1 MRKFTLRTATI
12 LLSAT
17 MMTTLTACGGAAS
30 TGKSASTAAVAEDKM
45 TTEPVSL
52 VFSKGNIGFSEDEF
66 QSLIAGPVKAKY
78 PNVSMTMVTNPI
90 EDQVSKGEVPDIA
103 ATSNAAV
110 AIYLELNLTQDL
122 NPFVKKYNIDLG
134 QINQETI
141 KGIKQF
147 GKNGELIGVPLDM
160 NYGLMLYNKDIF
172 DKFAVGYPT
181 DKMTWDQVIDL
192 AKKATRLQDGVQFIG
207 VDTGNAQS
215 MIRQYSLDVIDPKS
229 GKAVINSDGYKK
241 VFSIMKKNYEIPGY
255 IGPKGEFAY
264 GNNAFFKDGR
274 MAMNP
279 GWINGFT
286 PQLIDLEKTGKAF
299 NWDVVTYPAYSDR
312 PNLEKQVDFHFLM
325 VPPTGKHQDV
335 AYRVLQLLL
344 TQDFQTAMNKSSV
357 RMSILN
363 KPDIL
368 KNKPDILKDYTKD
381 LKVYD
386 GKNLAGIFK
395 ATPAPV
401 PPGTIYDNKIY
412 KILNDAQKDMAQK
425 GTDINTVLRQADE
438 AANKAIE
445 EVNSGVK

>member
-1 MRKFTLRTATI
+1 M
-12 LLSAT
+12 LSAT
-17 MMTTLTACGGAAS
+17 AMIALTACGGAAGTGKPAS
-30 TGKSASTAAVAEDKM
+30 TGAGTEDKM
-45 TTEPVSL
+45 TTEPVEL
-52 VFSKGNIGFSEDEF
+52 IFSKGNTGFSDDDF
-66 QSLIAGPVKAKY
+66 QSWIAGPVKAKY
-78 PNVSMTMVTNPI
+78 PNVTMTMVTNAI

-103 ATSNAAV
+103 GTSNANV
-110 AIYLELNLTQDL
+110 TIYQDLNLTEDL
-122 NPFVKKYNIDLG
+122 TPFTKQYNIDLS
-134 QINQETI
+134 QMNQETI

-147 GKNGELIGVPLDM
+147 GKNGELIGVPFDM

-181 DKMTWDQVIDL
+181 DKMTWDQTIEL
-192 AKKATRLQDGVQFIG
+192 ARKVTRLQDGVQFIG

-215 MIRQYSLDVIDPKS
+215 MIRQYSLNVIDPKT
-229 GKAVINSDGYKK
+229 GKAVINTDGYKK
-241 VFSIMKKNYEIPGY
+241 VFGIMKKNYEIPGY

-286 PQLIDLEKTGKAF
+286 PQLVDLEKTGKAF

-312 PNLEKQVDFHFLM
+312 PNLEKQVDFHFLI
-325 VPPTGKHQDV
+325 VPPTGKHKDV
-335 AYRVLQLLL
+335 VYHVLQLLVSEEA
-344 TQDFQTAMNKSSV
+344 QAKMNKGSV
-357 RMSILN
+357 RMSVLN

-368 KNKPDILKDYTKD
+368 NNYTKD

-412 KILNDAQKDMAQK
+412 KLLNAAQKDMAQK

>member
-1 MRKFTLRTATI
+1 MKKFTMAASVMM
-12 LLSAT
+12 LSAALL
-17 MMTTLTACGGAAS
+17 TTLTACGGAADTGNPAS
-30 TGKSASTAAVAEDKM
+30 TGAIAEDKM

-90 EDQVSKGEVPDIA
+90 EEQISQGTVPDIA

-122 NPFVKKYNIDLG
+122 NPFVKKYNIDLS

-147 GKNGELIGVPLDM
+147 GKNGELIGLPLDM

-192 AKKATRLQDGVQFIG
+192 ARKVTRQQDGVQFIG

-215 MIRQYSLDVIDPKS
+215 MIRQYSLDVIDPKA
-229 GKAVINSDGYKK
+229 GKAVINTDEYKK

-255 IGPKGEFAY
+255 IGPKGQFNY
-264 GNNAFFKDGR
+264 GANAFFKDKR
-274 MAMNP
+274 LAMLP
-279 GWINGFT
+279 AWINNTT
-286 PQLIDLEKTGKAF
+286 PQLIDLEKSGTAF
-299 NWDVVTYPAYSDR
+299 SWDLATYPAYSDR

-325 VPPTGKHQDV
+325 VPPTGKNQNVVYH
-335 AYRVLQLLL
+335 VLQLLL
-344 TQDFQTAMNKSSV
+344 SPDFQANMNRSSV

-368 KNKPDILKDYTKD
+368 KDYTKD
-381 LKVYD
+381 LKIYD

-412 KILNDAQKDMAQK
+412 TILKNAQKDMAQK